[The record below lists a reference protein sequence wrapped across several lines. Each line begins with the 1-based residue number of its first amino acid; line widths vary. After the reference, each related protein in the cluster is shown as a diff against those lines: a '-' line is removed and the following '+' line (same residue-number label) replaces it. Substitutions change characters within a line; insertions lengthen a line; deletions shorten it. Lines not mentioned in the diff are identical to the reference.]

1 MRWYAFMIMGV
12 FLFVTACTSPAV
24 APEVGYQSV
33 ASQEKI
39 VYLRGDGKSSDLHK
53 YLKIVKEFSK
63 YEESGLFK
71 AVIIFNNS
79 HYKKGK
85 TPYLLCD
92 VQFVF
97 LDEEGLEIEKTNWQ
111 PIMFQAGV
119 DVTVKQVSLNPNT
132 RDYKVYVRE
141 QIAAGW

>member
-1 MRWYAFMIMGV
+1 MRWCLIVIMGIP
-12 FLFVTACTSPAV
+12 LFVTSCATPAK

-39 VYLRGDGKSSDLHK
+39 VYLRGDGKSSDLYK

-63 YEESGLFK
+63 YDESGLFI
-71 AVIIFNNS
+71 AFIIFNNS
-79 HYKKGK
+79 RYKKGK

-97 LDEEGLEIEKTNWQ
+97 LDADGLELEKTNWQ

-119 DVTVKQVSLNPNT
+119 DVTVKQVSLNQNT

-141 QIAAGW
+141 QIPAGW

>member
-1 MRWYAFMIMGV
+1 MRWCLIVIMGIL
-12 FLFVTACTSPAV
+12 LFVTSCATTAK

-53 YLKIVKEFSK
+53 YLKIVREFSK
-63 YEESGLFK
+63 YDESGLFK

-79 HYKKGK
+79 RYKKGR

-92 VQFVF
+92 VQFIF
-97 LDEEGLEIEKTNWQ
+97 LDDTGIELEKTNWQ
-111 PIMFQAGV
+111 PVMFEAGV
-119 DVTVKQVSLNPNT
+119 DVTVKQISMNPNT
-132 RDYKVYVRE
+132 KEYKVYVRDPKTTK
-141 QIAAGW
+141 W

>member
-1 MRWYAFMIMGV
+1 MRWCLIVIMGIL
-12 FLFVTACTSPAV
+12 LFVTSCATTAK

-53 YLKIVKEFSK
+53 YLKIVREFSK
-63 YEESGLFK
+63 YDESGLFK

-79 HYKKGK
+79 RYKKGK

-97 LDEEGLEIEKTNWQ
+97 LDDDGLEIEKTNWQ

>member
-1 MRWYAFMIMGV
+1 MRWCLIVIMGIL
-12 FLFVTACTSPAV
+12 LFVTSCATTAK

-53 YLKIVKEFSK
+53 YLKIVREFSK
-63 YEESGLFK
+63 YDESGLFK

-79 HYKKGK
+79 RYKKGK

-97 LDEEGLEIEKTNWQ
+97 LDDDGLEIEKTNWQ

-119 DVTVKQVSLNPNT
+119 DVIVKQVSLNQNT

-141 QIAAGW
+141 QISAGW

>member
-1 MRWYAFMIMGV
+1 MGI
-12 FLFVTACTSPAV
+12 FLLVTSCASSPAV

-53 YLKIVKEFSK
+53 YLRIVKEFSK
-63 YEESGLFK
+63 YDEIGLFK

-79 HYKKGK
+79 RYKKGK

-97 LDEEGLEIEKTNWQ
+97 LDESGLEVEKTNWQ

-119 DVTVKQVSLNPNT
+119 DVTVKQVSLNPTT

-141 QIAAGW
+141 QIEVGW

>member
-1 MRWYAFMIMGV
+1 MRW
-12 FLFVTACTSPAV
+12 FLFTVLWIFLFMTSCGSPAV

-53 YLKIVKEFSK
+53 YLKIVREFSK
-63 YEESGLFK
+63 HDENGLFQ

-79 HYKKGK
+79 RYKKGK

-97 LDEEGLEIEKTNWQ
+97 LDDDGLEIEKTNWQ
-111 PIMFQAGV
+111 PVMFQAGV
-119 DVTVKQVSLNPNT
+119 DVTVKQVSLNQNT

-141 QIAAGW
+141 QLAAGW